1 MTASRHRWLSLA
13 SNALFAFAI
22 FIFVVYLVIFFI
34 YALALLRFP
43 YDYDQGEGFELND
56 SILFSRGEWPYR
68 DNEAFPFYASNY
80 GPVFHL
86 LALPL
91 FPIFGPTLAAGRF
104 LSLLAT
110 IAIGVTVAVVV
121 ERRTR
126 NRPIAALSG
135 LMVFASNFVYHI
147 GPLFRQH
154 MTMVLFELLAVVAIS
169 GYDHPKHGRRNIVL
183 SMVFLLL
190 AGYTKQLSAA
200 TAAAALAFLFLRSP
214 KKAIVSGLGLA
225 AAAGAVF
232 LWMNAATDGQWFVN
246 SITANANAYDYR
258 QAVTL

>member
-1 MTASRHRWLSLA
+1 MTSSPSRLLSLA
-13 SNALFAFAI
+13 SRILFALTIAV
-22 FIFVVYLVIFFI
+22 FVGYLVIFFI

-104 LSLLAT
+104 LSFLAT
-110 IAIGVTVAVVV
+110 IAIGVTVTVVV

-126 NRPIAALSG
+126 DRPIAVEHEHGASAPDMLEVARQVVLQLGYFG
-135 LMVFASNFVYHI
+135 LF
-147 GPLFRQH
+147 H
-154 MTMVLFELLAVVAIS
+154 MAMLAIS
-169 GYDHPKHGRRNIVL
+169 
-183 SMVFLLL
+183 
-190 AGYTKQLSAA
+190 
-200 TAAAALAFLFLRSP
+200 
-214 KKAIVSGLGLA
+214 
-225 AAAGAVF
+225 
-232 LWMNAATDGQWFVN
+232 
-246 SITANANAYDYR
+246 
-258 QAVTL
+258 